1 MATQVAAVV
10 EVTGIEEMERQLV
23 ELVEKV
29 EREKENTRDIFQQLH
44 SLLFVRE
51 QGLLRELDGVVVEA
65 RLELKEKRE
74 SIHELK
80 AAKESTERELTKNKL
95 KVVLEKN
102 LRNLEDQIR
111 EELSKSLSVTWLEVE
126 WKREQLEQSLVD
138 VCKVVKK
145 KERPFRTEDYSL
157 KLRPVWYHEGT
168 GSSVIENPRQLA
180 IDTASGNILVAD
192 WITDKIQVFDKVGH
206 YLYHILTPPSPV
218 GLCLSDEFIF
228 VTTEEQKLVKIQI
241 SNKKTV
247 KSIVTEKALY
257 GMDISNSIYVCEYR
271 NNSVIVFD
279 KNLNFLKRIPLK
291 SPHITSD
298 TYSYSIRLYENNMYV
313 MFDEF
318 DYCIRVFSQ
327 EGQLIRS
334 LIASSDVAR
343 SFFFSLDLIGNIII
357 ADCFGNQI
365 KIFSDTG
372 NLIHTISNDKITQD
386 QKLCDPRGISVDKQ
400 NNIVVANWN
409 KKCNLIAF

>member
-1 MATQVAAVV
+1 
-10 EVTGIEEMERQLV
+10 
-23 ELVEKV
+23 
-29 EREKENTRDIFQQLH
+29 
-44 SLLFVRE
+44 
-51 QGLLRELDGVVVEA
+51 
-65 RLELKEKRE
+65 
-74 SIHELK
+74 
-80 AAKESTERELTKNKL
+80 
-95 KVVLEKN
+95 
-102 LRNLEDQIR
+102 
-111 EELSKSLSVTWLEVE
+111 
-126 WKREQLEQSLVD
+126 
-138 VCKVVKK
+138 
-145 KERPFRTEDYSL
+145 
-157 KLRPVWYHEGT
+157 
-168 GSSVIENPRQLA
+168 
-180 IDTASGNILVAD
+180 
-192 WITDKIQVFDKVGH
+192 
-206 YLYHILTPPSPV
+206 
-218 GLCLSDEFIF
+218 
-228 VTTEEQKLVKIQI
+228 
-241 SNKKTV
+241 
-247 KSIVTEKALY
+247 
-257 GMDISNSIYVCEYR
+257 MDISNSIYVCEYR

-298 TYSYSIRLYENNMYV
+298 TYFYSIRLYENNMYV